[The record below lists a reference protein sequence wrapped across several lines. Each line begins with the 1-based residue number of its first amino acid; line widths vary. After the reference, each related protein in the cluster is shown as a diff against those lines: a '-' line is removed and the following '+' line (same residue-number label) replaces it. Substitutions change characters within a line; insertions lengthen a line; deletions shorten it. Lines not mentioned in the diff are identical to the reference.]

1 VTATATRPARAGI
14 VTQYGMLAGP
24 LLSMMDSS
32 IVNVAVVP
40 ISRGLHTSLSTAQWA
55 VSGYMLALGTGLAG
69 TAWLAR
75 RFGTIPV
82 YRASLIAFTV
92 ASAACAFAPDA
103 DGLVAARILQ
113 GLVAA
118 PLVPLAMSMLL
129 GTGGE
134 AKSIPAI
141 AGILLFAGPALG
153 PAVGGALIG
162 AAGWRTIFAVNLP
175 LGALAA
181 VAAWRLPDGDGVR
194 RYGEKFDVTGL
205 VMLAGGLGVLL
216 YGVTEHA
223 WLVAV
228 AGAALLAGYGW
239 HAARTSSPALDLSL
253 ARRPVAALSMGLCA
267 MASVVT
273 WAAVFLLPVFAQQ
286 VQGHSA
292 LAAGVAMAPQG
303 IVTGLSTALL
313 RNVKLPV
320 RLTVVCGFAVLAAA
334 SLGILAIGVRT
345 PLWVIAVILAVRSV
359 SIGAVVN
366 PLLTALTDRVD
377 PGRMADAST
386 LFNVAQRI
394 AGSFGIGLL
403 AALYTD
409 LALSSGSVRALHVTG
424 LVIAGIAACGGLAA
438 GFLPGHSTARAT
450 SA

>member
-1 VTATATRPARAGI
+1 MTRPARAGI

-24 LLSMMDSS
+24 LLSMLDSS
-32 IVNVAVVP
+32 IVNVAVVG

-55 VSGYMLALGTGLAG
+55 VSGYLLALGTGLAG

-75 RFGTIPV
+75 RFGTVPV
-82 YRASLIAFTV
+82 YRISLIAFTV

-103 DGLVAARILQ
+103 DGLIAARILQ

-129 GTGGE
+129 GAGGK

-141 AGILLFAGPALG
+141 AGVLLFAGPALG

-162 AAGWRTIFAVNLP
+162 AAGWRAIFAVNLP

-181 VAAWRLPDGDGVR
+181 AAAWRLPDGDGVR

-205 VMLAGGLGVLL
+205 LVLAGGLGLLL

-223 WLVAV
+223 WLFAV
-228 AGAALLAGYGW
+228 AGAVLLAEYGW
-239 HAARTSSPALDLSL
+239 HAVRTSSPALDLSL

-292 LAAGVAMAPQG
+292 LAAGIAMAPQG

-313 RNVKLPV
+313 RTAKLPV

-345 PLWVIAVILAVRSV
+345 PLWVMAVILAVRSV
-359 SIGAVVN
+359 SIGAVIN
-366 PLLTALTDRVD
+366 PLLTALTDRVEA
-377 PGRMADAST
+377 GRMADAST
-386 LFNVAQRI
+386 LFNVVQRI

-403 AALYTD
+403 ASLYTD
-409 LALSSGSVRALHVTG
+409 LARSSGPVSALHVTG
-424 LVIAGIAACGGLAA
+424 LVIAGIAAGGGLGAA
-438 GFLPGHSTARAT
+438 YLPGHSTARAT